1 MSIKFSKKHYEQVA
15 DTIGR
20 IYEDIREDPNNAG
33 HYILT
38 EFETL
43 FAEDNP
49 RFNSVKFETRV
60 CRAQEAAATERQSF
74 LDAEK
79 RFEQA
84 GGQLD
89 EHPYD
94 DVPEFTITRCTEEE
108 ERTVLERR
116 GITMCPEWPPKDI
129 HVNGFHRMTHGPG
142 RYWG

>member
-20 IYEDIREDPNNAG
+20 IYEDIREDPQNAG

-60 CRAQEAAATERQSF
+60 CRAQEAAAEERQSF

-89 EHPYD
+89 EHPYNG
-94 DVPEFTITRCTEEE
+94 V
-108 ERTVLERR
+108 
-116 GITMCPEWPPKDI
+116 TMCPEWPPKDI